1 MEAKLDMVLEQVGR
15 DKNIDKAVLI
25 SALEQAILTAAKR
38 TFGMNREM
46 EAKFNAENGG
56 VDLFLIV
63 NVVEEDDAIEG
74 REITV
79 SEAHKAGLEAELGD
93 ELLFQVF
100 YRAEEADR
108 ASEQDE
114 KFGTLIDLK
123 NAHKKFGRIAA
134 QTAKQVIYQR
144 VREAER
150 DNVFNEFKDRK
161 GELISGIVR
170 RFERGALVVDI
181 GKAEA
186 VLPMREQVPRE
197 SYRVGD
203 TIKAYCLDIDRNA
216 RGPQVILS
224 RTHKGVLEKLFEQ
237 EVPEIYEK
245 IVRIESSAREP
256 GARAKIAVSSRD
268 RDVDPVGACVGMKGS
283 RVQAVVQELRGEKI
297 DIVPYDDD
305 PARFVCNA
313 IAPAEVSRVII
324 DAEGHRMELIV
335 PDDKLSLAI
344 GKKGQNVRLASQLTG
359 WRIDIHSESKILRA
373 RASREGADRQRGRRR
388 GLRRRGRGE
397 PVQARMAVGRR
408 AVARTRRGDGRL
420 AGRRRT
426 RGRQARHRGC
436 EGVHRERRPSQRHRE
451 ARSGAPHGPH
461 RRSAIDGARR
471 RGRGRARRPAL
482 GEHPLAR
489 GPHQD
494 ADRAGRDVDRHRHG
508 RSRAAPPARDQ
519 LAVGGI
525 VLTDAE
531 RQPRVPMRTC
541 VTCRALDARGAMVRL
556 ALEEGRLV
564 LDRAG
569 VLPGRGAWIHAR
581 PACIERLAGP
591 GRGGLARSL
600 RRDISG
606 VDLASVTATLR
617 EGCKLSAN
625 DDKSG
630 GRGVRWGDRR
640 EAFAAGQPGE
650 EAVDMAPRIN
660 AKDLRSEDARL

>member
-15 DKNIDKAVLI
+15 DKNIDKSVLVN
-25 SALEQAILTAAKR
+25 ALEQAILTAAKR

-46 EAKFNAENGG
+46 EAKFNAETGS

-79 SEAHKAGLEAELGD
+79 DQAHKAGLEAELGD

-100 YRAEEADR
+100 YRAEDDDR
-108 ASEQDE
+108 AREQDE
-114 KFGTLIDLK
+114 KFGLLIDLK
-123 NAHKKFGRIAA
+123 NASKKFGRIAA

-150 DNVFNEFKDRK
+150 DNVYNEFKDRK
-161 GELISGIVR
+161 GEIISGIVR

-181 GKAEA
+181 GKAES

-203 TIKAYCLDIDRNA
+203 SIKAYCLDIDRNA

-224 RTHKGVLEKLFEQ
+224 RTHKGLLEKLFEQ

-359 WRIDIHSESKILRA
+359 WRIDIHSESKIYELERRAKEQIVAAIDSAGFDNSIGDTLFKLGWRSVAELA
-373 RASREGADRQRGRRR
+373 RAAVEELAGLPGIGGPDGARKIIESAQGYIASGGRRR
-388 GLRRRGRGE
+388 DASAKE
-397 PVQARMAVGRR
+397 AE
-408 AVARTRRGDGRL
+408 
-420 AGRRRT
+420 RRT
-426 RGRQARHRGC
+426 ALSGGQQLL
-436 EGVHRERRPSQRHRE
+436 ELDGVDDDVLGVL
-451 ARSGAPHGPH
+451 A
-461 RRSAIDGARR
+461 SANIHSPEDLIRTPIEQVATSTGIDMGD
-471 RGRGRARRPAL
+471 
-482 GEHPLAR
+482 LAR
-489 GPHQD
+489 LRQ
-494 ADRAGRDVDRHRHG
+494 RA
-508 RSRAAPPARDQ
+508 
-519 LAVGGI
+519 
-525 VLTDAE
+525 
-531 RQPRVPMRTC
+531 
-541 VTCRALDARGAMVRL
+541 
-556 ALEEGRLV
+556 
-564 LDRAG
+564 
-569 VLPGRGAWIHAR
+569 
-581 PACIERLAGP
+581 
-591 GRGGLARSL
+591 
-600 RRDISG
+600 ISW
-606 VDLASVTATLR
+606 
-617 EGCKLSAN
+617 LSEV
-625 DDKSG
+625 S
-630 GRGVRWGDRR
+630 
-640 EAFAAGQPGE
+640 
-650 EAVDMAPRIN
+650 
-660 AKDLRSEDARL
+660 S

>member
-15 DKNIDKAVLI
+15 DKNIDKSVLI

-46 EAKFNAENGG
+46 EAKFNAETGS

-63 NVVEEDDAIEG
+63 NVVEDDAIEG

-79 SEAHKAGLEAELGD
+79 EDAHKAGLEAELGD

-100 YRAEEADR
+100 YRAEDDDR
-108 ASEQDE
+108 AREQDE
-114 KFGTLIDLK
+114 KFGIMIDLK
-123 NAHKKFGRIAA
+123 NASKKFGRIAA

-161 GELISGIVR
+161 GEIIPGIVR

-224 RTHKGVLEKLFEQ
+224 RTHKGLLEKLFEQ

-313 IAPAEVSRVII
+313 IAPAEVKRVII

-359 WRIDIHSESKILRA
+359 WRIDIHSESKIYELERRAKEQIAHAIAPEFDTQIAETLFKLGWRSVGELA
-373 RASREGADRQRGRRR
+373 RAHIEELAGLPGIGGPEGAHKVIDGAKAYVT
-388 GLRRRGRGE
+388 GGDLRKE
-397 PVQARMAVGRR
+397 S
-408 AVARTRRGDGRL
+408 
-420 AGRRRT
+420 
-426 RGRQARHRGC
+426 
-436 EGVHRERRPSQRHRE
+436 E
-451 ARSGAPHGPH
+451 
-461 RRSAIDGARR
+461 RRSAMSGDQQLMELDGVDEEVLGVLHTANIHSPEDLIKTPIDQVATATGIDM
-471 RGRGRARRPAL
+471 GD
-482 GEHPLAR
+482 LAR
-489 GPHQD
+489 LRQ
-494 ADRAGRDVDRHRHG
+494 RA
-508 RSRAAPPARDQ
+508 
-519 LAVGGI
+519 
-525 VLTDAE
+525 
-531 RQPRVPMRTC
+531 
-541 VTCRALDARGAMVRL
+541 
-556 ALEEGRLV
+556 
-564 LDRAG
+564 
-569 VLPGRGAWIHAR
+569 
-581 PACIERLAGP
+581 
-591 GRGGLARSL
+591 
-600 RRDISG
+600 ISW
-606 VDLASVTATLR
+606 
-617 EGCKLSAN
+617 LSEV
-625 DDKSG
+625 S
-630 GRGVRWGDRR
+630 
-640 EAFAAGQPGE
+640 
-650 EAVDMAPRIN
+650 
-660 AKDLRSEDARL
+660 S